1 MGVFGNAFKRELGKN
16 TAKTASNI
24 IFGDRWSTPY
34 RRTDTAREVRAEA
47 AKERAEAHRIR
58 QEAEADRILQ
68 QTNERHSNY
77 LNAIDN
83 AVIQNIDQV
92 IAMQFDDTN
101 PSHLCHQ
108 LQGLIIQLRVNSLS
122 EDTEEERIRAKYTK
136 AVIEKAKQG
145 LEILLAIDPLNRQ
158 IPLFDEK
165 IYESEHASDKKRFK
179 KFLKIIS
186 GIAFALGFASCA
198 LSPFLI
204 IPIVFVWF
212 NTILIVLIIKA
223 IRRKVRKHKYA
234 YIEKANNDAKK
245 VAIASAQTKNK
256 INIVHAEDQ
265 KQKLEDE
272 LNQLNIEIN
281 EHTNMVSKQ
290 SDNFKSD
297 IVKQTEALWE
307 KHHSL
312 HPILERGFQVCET
325 RGHKDILIMRL
336 CANDATGCCY
346 AGQSVYQF
354 PTMIDFGSDWKV
366 EMDMLVGQGFNL
378 LSASTSLN
386 MFSCKEYVNPLVDDI
401 IRNPRTF
408 NYVVDQITVTQNI
421 IEDIITP
428 KVIIVLNKEAEAF
441 FGHIKKLTWMG
452 YTFRTAGDI
461 NGLEVCEITGFSN
474 ANDRL
479 AQDTRHMTNLI
490 GTKIIFA
497 GISDYRKYPKAD
509 QLRRL
514 L

>member
-92 IAMQFDDTN
+92 IALQFDDSN
-101 PSHLCHQ
+101 PSRLCHQ
-108 LQGLIIQLRVNSLS
+108 LQGLVVQLKVNNLN
-122 EDTEEERIRAKYTK
+122 ENTDEEKIRAKYTK
-136 AVIEKAKQG
+136 AVLEKIQQG
-145 LEILLAIDPLNRQ
+145 LEILVAIDPLNSQ
-158 IPLFDEK
+158 IPYFDRK
-165 IYESEHASDKKRFK
+165 ICEVEQSTGNLKFK
-179 KFLKIIS
+179 KFLLYSIYIDVFLGLMFCAMSESAAGLIPAIIIW
-186 GIAFALGFASCA
+186 GIVVLFVH
-198 LSPFLI
+198 
-204 IPIVFVWF
+204 IVRSIKR
-212 NTILIVLIIKA
+212 NIRNNKYSYIVA
-223 IRRKVRKHKYA
+223 ANRRQRQVT
-234 YIEKANNDAKK
+234 
-245 VAIASAQTKNK
+245 IASAHVKAQIAT
-256 INIVHAEDQ
+256 VHAEE
-265 KQKLEDE
+265 KYDE
-272 LNQLNIEIN
+272 LTSELEQLK
-281 EHTNMVSKQ
+281 TNRIDSAKSH
-290 SDNFKSD
+290 SDEMKSEM
-297 IVKQTEALWE
+297 VKQTEALWE
-307 KHHSL
+307 KHHFL
-312 HPILERGFQVCET
+312 HPILERGFQICET
-325 RGHKDILIMRL
+325 RGHKDILIMKL
-336 CANDATGCCY
+336 CTNDATGHSY

-354 PTMIDFGSDWKV
+354 PTMIDFSSDWKV
-366 EMDMLVGQGFNL
+366 EMDMLVGQGYNL
-378 LSASTSLN
+378 LSASTALN
-386 MFSCKEYVNPLVDDI
+386 MFSCKEYIDPLVNDI

-497 GISDYRKYPKAD
+497 GISDYRRYPKAE
-509 QLRRL
+509 QLRKL